1 MQPRNSVT
9 CLHVAHICHHSKIA
23 PISDVHQLAQIP
35 ASLNSICHHALYE
48 PRTALNRYV
57 SQVKSSQAGPH
68 PTLSHAP
75 GRESAPSRSLGR

>member
-48 PRTALNRYV
+48 PKTALNRYV
-57 SQVKSSQAGPH
+57 SQVKSPLNSQYSCQCTTA
-68 PTLSHAP
+68 L
-75 GRESAPSRSLGR
+75 LGGKAYN